1 MASIFERLSFNFDSS
16 KFGDIEL
23 LGNTSID
30 YYNSIST
37 NLKDWQYQDIINSTA
52 GREQYFV
59 NPVSQVCSDI
69 KISANSLYLNSLNVS
84 FENDETTGNLISP
97 KSQDV
102 YIEIDEFKSHTDNV
116 SGVSTLSM
124 SQGIPSYDLMVAV
137 GNEITR
143 LIVTEENIAN
153 TSGVFGS
160 ATSLFVGD
168 DLDTYLTILQN
179 DVDLVDSSIR
189 LEEIVDPEDPNTT
202 IQIEVSNLTIG
213 QVASVYNNVSSLY
226 TLINTRRTED
236 WQFFQNSLDILS
248 DLANVTRFTYVGNTQ
263 ISLINQYIGTEKLKT
278 IIANT

>member
-59 NPVSQVCSDI
+59 NPVAQVCSDI

-97 KSQDV
+97 KSQ
-102 YIEIDEFKSHTDNV
+102 DEFKSHTDNV